1 MSADERDDG
10 MSEVLARSVD
20 LLRDEVPVRAG
31 WRADLLARIDDER
44 QGAPSGWRLRPSLA
58 IAAGVALLLIG
69 VAIGRSMR
77 QPAPLVTSQVAAT
90 AANVRF
96 VYVAPGAASVSLV
109 GDFNQWNPTA
119 KPLRRL
125 GDGTWITD
133 VPLAPG
139 RYAYAFVV
147 DGKVVTDPSAPRATG
162 DFGENSIVM
171 VRGS

>member
-20 LLRDEVPVRAG
+20 LLRDAVPVRAG
-31 WRADLLARIDDER
+31 WRADLLARIADDRVVR
-44 QGAPSGWRLRPSLA
+44 QSGWRMSPTWA
-58 IAAGVALLLIG
+58 IAAGLVLLAAG

-77 QPAPLVTSQVAAT
+77 DRAPLTSQVAAT

-162 DFGENSIVM
+162 DFGENSILM

>member
-20 LLRDEVPVRAG
+20 LLRDEVPIRAG
-31 WRADLLARIDDER
+31 WRADLLARIEDER
-44 QGAPSGWRLRPSLA
+44 IVTRSGWRMRPSLA
-58 IAAGVALLLIG
+58 IAAGIVLLAAG
-69 VAIGRSMR
+69 VVIGRSMHE
-77 QPAPLVTSQVAAT
+77 PAALVTSQVSVT

-96 VYVAPGAASVSLV
+96 VYVAPGAANVSLV

-133 VPLAPG
+133 IPLAPG